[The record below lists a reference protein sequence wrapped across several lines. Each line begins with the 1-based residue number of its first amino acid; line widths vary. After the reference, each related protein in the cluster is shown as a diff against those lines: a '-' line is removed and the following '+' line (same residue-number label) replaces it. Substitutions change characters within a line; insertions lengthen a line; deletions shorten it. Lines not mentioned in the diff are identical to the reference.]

1 MSEESKQVKDDE
13 TAELGSVLQLSPHT
27 PTNKID
33 TIERGKDGEAM
44 ISLDDVYEVTGQ
56 ESFQIVAQ
64 NCREYL
70 NKKRLHK
77 SGFNALMISGV
88 EGLVPGFDRLN
99 AIKGGESFLETLKKG
114 FITVIKAVKKFVI
127 TCVDWVILRIR
138 TVLGFEKTEKELAIV
153 AETSDAVK
161 LELLGILGIL
171 ANKEKVKFDPD
182 ELYEYLPGNIQ
193 TTEAFSIIANRNKTV
208 QEQVENMG
216 ALSDK
221 LKGVEKAILDAGS
234 NARASA
240 GRYKAACDKLREAFG
255 NKESFS
261 NADIVEFRHSLDKE
275 IIEELDSGKLIDML
289 IEIVNEAYGI
299 DLGEVGIDKDFK
311 LQMDKIKVD
320 LDKRY
325 RGVVTADLYTKY
337 AKISKHLVRNIN
349 LQAQVKFDA
358 NQLAKLKNMIEVDDA
373 ELLRQIAAF
382 DPSAGVLIPTYS
394 AYSAHVSNYV
404 VVLEQLIKTTGE
416 IRRSIGGIINWSNKV
431 DKMMVTYMT
440 RDVKAIV
447 EMQEQELGEEG
458 KDSTRFNKDGEP
470 IGYSLDINY
479 DVLFVSRHPHFAT
492 LMNVVRAKTG
502 EFRKK
507 NKRVVDEINKGL
519 AKLGATQRL

>member
-13 TAELGSVLQLSPHT
+13 SVELGTVLQLSPHT
-27 PTNKID
+27 PTNKVD

-56 ESFQIVAQ
+56 ESFQVVAQ

-127 TCVDWVILRIR
+127 TCVDWVILRVR
-138 TVLGFEKTEKELAIV
+138 TVLGFEKTEKELAII
-153 AETSDAVK
+153 AQTSEAVK
-161 LELLGILGIL
+161 VELINILDIL
-171 ANKEKVKFDPD
+171 ASKEKVNLDVD
-182 ELYEYLPGNIQ
+182 ELYEYLPGNVQ
-193 TTEAFSIIANRNKTV
+193 TVEAFSIIANRNKSV
-208 QEQVENMG
+208 QEQVENMS
-216 ALSDK
+216 ALSNK
-221 LKGVEKAILDAGS
+221 LKNVEEVILAAGS

-240 GRYKAACDKLREAFG
+240 SRYRAACDKLRDAFSH
-255 NKESFS
+255 KESFS
-261 NADIVEFRHSLDKE
+261 NADIVEYRHALDKE
-275 IIEELDSGKLIDML
+275 IIEELDSGKLIDMIGEL
-289 IEIVNEAYGI
+289 VEEAYGI
-299 DLGEVGIDKDFK
+299 DLGEIGVDRDFK
-311 LQMDKIKVD
+311 LQMDKIKGD

-325 RGVVTADLYTKY
+325 RGVVTADLYAKY

-349 LQAQVKFDA
+349 LQTQVKFDA
-358 NQLAKLKNMIEVDDA
+358 NQLAKLKSLIEVDDA
-373 ELLRQIAAF
+373 ELLRNIAAF

-404 VVLEQLIKTTGE
+404 VVLEQLIKIVGD
-416 IRRSIGGIINWSNKV
+416 IRRSIAGIINWSNKV
-431 DKMMVTYMT
+431 DKMMATYMA
-440 RDVKAIV
+440 RDAQAIIA
-447 EMQEQELGEEG
+447 MQEEELGEEG
-458 KDSTRFNKDGEP
+458 KASTRFKDGEAV
-470 IGYSLDINY
+470 GYSLDINY
-479 DVLFVSRHPHFAT
+479 DQLFFARHPHFAT
-492 LMNVVRAKTG
+492 FVNTVRAKTG

-507 NKRVVDEINKGL
+507 NKRVIDEINKGL
-519 AKLGATQRL
+519 TKIGATQRL